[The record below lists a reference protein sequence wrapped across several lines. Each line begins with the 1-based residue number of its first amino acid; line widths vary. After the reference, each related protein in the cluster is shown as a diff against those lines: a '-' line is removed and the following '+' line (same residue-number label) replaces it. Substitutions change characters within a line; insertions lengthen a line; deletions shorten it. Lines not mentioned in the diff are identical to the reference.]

1 MKKNFTLIELLVV
14 IAIIAILAA
23 MLMPALQKA
32 KTTAQATQCSANL
45 STTTRMLQFYQNDQQ
60 EFFPWGI
67 KNGSSNGIWRSG
79 KVSSAESNAQSPMI
93 GYWIDPSNF
102 NWYATIDSNRGTQ
115 AVYRS
120 KYACPAVP
128 NGGERIVIGSEA
140 VCRPN
145 GAMHKTYS
153 YNNMLWNTGSE
164 SAAPSKISKVR
175 RPTVLMV
182 FADGSGMGYMND
194 DCRWSPDMTKESSY
208 SPCISARHGGSA
220 NIVYAD
226 GHQKKLRPDEFPSQ
240 RYRGASFS
248 NLSVHWNP
256 HAR

>member
-102 NWYATIDSNRGTQ
+102 NWYATVDSNRGTQ

-153 YNNMLWNTGSE
+153 YNYYFII
-164 SAAPSKISKVR
+164 AH
-175 RPTVLMV
+175 
-182 FADGSGMGYMND
+182 FF
-194 DCRWSPDMTKESSY
+194 PDFHTFL
-208 SPCISARHGGSA
+208 
-220 NIVYAD
+220 
-226 GHQKKLRPDEFPSQ
+226 KKSCLF
-240 RYRGASFS
+240 
-248 NLSVHWNP
+248 
-256 HAR
+256 